1 MRTLTVLYDA
11 ECKLCQ
17 ASCRW
22 LARQRKLVPMGF
34 VAAGSIE
41 ARRRFP
47 GIDPAS
53 TFREVTV
60 VADSGEVYRGA
71 KAWVM
76 CLWALEEYRRFA
88 LSLGTPD
95 RLRLARQVVAWV
107 SRHRKIFGTVPAP
120 AGAPPA
126 GR

>member
-22 LARQRKLVPMGF
+22 LARQRKIVPLGF

-41 ARRRFP
+41 ARRRYP

-53 TFREVTV
+53 TLREVTV

-76 CLWALEEYRRFA
+76 CLWALEEYRQFS
-88 LSLGTPD
+88 LTLGTPE
-95 RLRLARQVVAWV
+95 RLQMARQVVAWV
-107 SRHRKIFGTVPAP
+107 SRHRKIFGTAP
-120 AGAPPA
+120 AGTAFTLA
-126 GR
+126 GK